1 MIRTKIVDYDD
12 QIRQEHEEIEVND
25 ERCNDIL
32 TVIYSYLGEILTRC
46 HLSGSK
52 RACVYEAY
60 DFIDEYFR
68 YASEEEK
75 RRVLD
80 EHTRTEY

>member
-1 MIRTKIVDYDD
+1 MIRTTIVDYDD
-12 QIRQEHEEIEVND
+12 QIRQEHEEVEVND
-25 ERCNDIL
+25 ERCNEIL
-32 TVIYSYLGEILTRC
+32 TIIYNYLGEILARC

-75 RRVLD
+75 GGC
-80 EHTRTEY
+80 